1 MTSQLWALV
10 APDGSYALRFT
21 ESIAHHPADYGHA
34 AECDGM
40 EVWPLEREPRAALGE
55 GVDPATGS
63 FDFNIARVVDTLI
76 DDIKAEAGRRIESV
90 APLWRQINDL
100 TDPSAPGAAARAAS
114 IATIRN
120 WSNEAETMV
129 LTSLTADDLAETLT
143 AIAAGWPA

>member
-1 MTSQLWALV
+1 MQLWALV
-10 APDGSYALRFT
+10 APDGCYVLRFT
-21 ESIAHHPADYGHA
+21 DSIAHHPADYGHSD
-34 AECDGM
+34 ECEGA

-55 GVDPATGS
+55 GVDPATGA
-63 FDFNIARVVDTLI
+63 FDFDIARVVDILI
-76 DDIKAEAGRRIESV
+76 ADIKTEAGRRIEAI

-100 TDPSAPGAAARAAS
+100 TDPSAPGASDRTAS
-114 IATIRN
+114 IAAIRN